1 MRRRS
6 WSRLSISSLISTL
19 ALTEESMS
27 TAQIYGTLRQRVSK
41 WEEVLQGSARCCGTI
56 KIRGYLIDFLPAK
69 VLIVNTLGYVYKLL
83 EDDLS
88 PTQIHANS
96 LTVLSICSI
105 ILLHILATVNTI
117 LSPLYTLSIP
127 TTLTPCPLLNIP
139 RPSPKLTS

>member
-1 MRRRS
+1 
-6 WSRLSISSLISTL
+6 
-19 ALTEESMS
+19 
-27 TAQIYGTLRQRVSK
+27 VSK

-88 PTQIHANS
+88 PSQIYANS